1 MYEQLQHILQSNR
14 LILPELIFTG
24 TFLVI
29 VLLLAFSKS
38 LDYERIHNIFNFL
51 VISVLVSLSFV
62 FWGFLSYYK
71 TYFESGSVLYS
82 GLLYLDTEAI
92 YFKLLISV
100 CSVIVLLHLWVVGY
114 RVVGEFYAI
123 FIAVILGLYLLTM
136 TTNLLMMYIS
146 VEFVSISSYILVAF
160 NKGKLNAEAGIKYL
174 LVGATSS
181 AIMLYGISLLYGMT
195 GTLDFASQQFA
206 INLLLNPSWV
216 VLVVVFMSIGGL
228 LFKLSAAPFHIWTP
242 DIYEATPTPI
252 VSFLSIAPKA
262 GSLLVLSRFL
272 SNLTV
277 DYQLIIGVVILI
289 SITIGNLSA
298 LWQKNTKRLLGY
310 STIAHAGFMLV
321 GLLAINEDG
330 MKSAIFYVSTYAV
343 ITLAAFLLVDLLA
356 LKTDSYELEE
366 LSGLGQVNP
375 ILAVAATVIMVALVG
390 LPPTVGFTGK
400 LLIFSALYQ
409 GYEDTAS
416 GLMLL
421 VLIFGLINT
430 AISIFFYFKIPY
442 FMLLKDGE
450 GNQYFNMSISQ
461 RLLLFILTGAIILLF
476 IYPSRLMEIINNL

>member
-24 TFLVI
+24 TFLVV

-136 TTNLLMMYIS
+136 TTNLLMMYIA

-206 INLLLNPSWV
+206 TNLLLNPSWV
-216 VLVVVFMSIGGL
+216 VLAVVFMSIGGL

-277 DYQLIIGVVILI
+277 DYQLIIGVVILV

-310 STIAHAGFMLV
+310 STIAHAGFILV

-343 ITLAAFLLVDLLA
+343 ITMAAFLLVDLLA

-366 LSGLGQVNP
+366 LRGLGQVNP
-375 ILAVAATVIMVALVG
+375 TLAVSATVIMIALVG

-416 GLMLL
+416 GLMLF

-461 RLLLFILTGAIILLF
+461 RILLFILTGAIIFLF
-476 IYPSRLMEIINNL
+476 VYPSRLMEIINSL